1 MANAVLDA
9 HALLAY
15 LEREN
20 GFAVV
25 RDLLAQALKGDAA
38 LFMTTVNVGEVL
50 YIVRREQGLEKAE
63 AIEAVIHTLPV
74 SIVVVDLD
82 LAREAARFKATRKM
96 SYADCFAAALA
107 SVERAS
113 LVTGDPEFKAVEDE
127 IDVIWLEQ

>member
-1 MANAVLDA
+1 MAKAVLDA

-38 LFMTTVNVGEVL
+38 LSMTTVNVGEVL
-50 YIVRREQGLEKAE
+50 YIIRREQGVEKADEIE
-63 AIEAVIHTLPV
+63 AIIHTLPV
-74 SIVVVDLD
+74 SIIDVDLN

-107 SVERAS
+107 SIERAS
-113 LVTGDPEFKAVEDE
+113 VVTGDPEFRAVEEE
-127 IDVIWLEQ
+127 IDVVWLEQ

>member
-1 MANAVLDA
+1 MANAVLDT

-25 RDLLAQALKGDAA
+25 RDLLAQALKEDAA

>member
-15 LEREN
+15 LERES

-50 YIVRREQGLEKAE
+50 YIVRREQGMEKAE
-63 AIEAVIHTLPV
+63 EIEAIIHTLPV
-74 SIVVVDLD
+74 SIIDVDLG
-82 LAREAARFKATRKM
+82 LARETARFKAAAKM

-107 SVERAS
+107 SIKRAS